1 MDKQIINKKEII
13 INDKKIQVKKSDKLS
28 NIRLI
33 TFIAALIFD
42 ILAFIFKELEI
53 PMTLSEVNIDETYF
67 DQMAKHAVQYN
78 SLNHA
83 YVALKEKD
91 IIEILKSC
99 L

>member
-13 INDKKIQVKKSDKLS
+13 INDKKIQVKKSDMLS

-53 PMTLSEVNIDETYF
+53 AF
-67 DQMAKHAVQYN
+67 A
-78 SLNHA
+78 
-83 YVALKEKD
+83 
-91 IIEILKSC
+91 IIGSILFYHI
-99 L
+99 